1 MHVRCKTQGSSALCV
16 MQRHT
21 ATAAKPGR
29 DLEDHLQRAL
39 HENTILKLQKNELE
53 EKLKKVQTQF
63 RRLASDWRRAQQS
76 GAAVYLASESSP
88 CSATQPARPHS
99 AAEAAIRG
107 ASATPSLKG
116 TLPPLNPHQVAHTS
130 AGTSSDT
137 AKQWKKQA
145 SSPITTTNVAGV
157 SEAELAAC
165 KAALAHAQLELQQ
178 VRAAAQAAAKAQ
190 TTTLA
195 ASSNSTTKSTDAS
208 AAALAAAKQEAAQLR
223 SELQK
228 ARDELNAALLGQRQL
243 QTQPSEVMQGLQQQ
257 LEAQYRASIDTLA
270 HEKQELSLRVRLMEA
285 DRQATNSVVAG
296 SPDPMDMV
304 TLQGEVHR
312 KASEA
317 TLLNSRLQYAQGQ
330 VETLKSECNRLIEE
344 LKEAHTAHA
353 DTKKALFTVEHEAAS
368 LRTRCESMTELELA
382 LQRKREECTNIEQE
396 LLKLVGSLQ
405 TCQRETEAAVRLE
418 FSSRLTE
425 VQEMRDTAER
435 ERRET
440 ERKLLN
446 SQHDLSELRRRLE
459 STQEDLQLYRGQVEK
474 LEKEKSVM
482 SAQIAFAGHTAAAV
496 AAAGVDLTDD
506 DVHRALAVAAIKKRG
521 SRIPQRDVGV
531 SGAGAAT
538 AGGGAADSS
547 RGDAHA
553 AGAAPAKEAREALDL
568 FEALSWDGEWE
579 QGQMREALATAA
591 MDLELAET
599 RCQQMAEQVE
609 QSREMLRKV
618 SDERDMLLEESIAL
632 RGRVAHV
639 QTIFAKQQLQAYR
652 AAATASGLDSE
663 GLITFSIRGLQSQET
678 AMCRSLG
685 IANLKSPVSFFF
697 TLEGLADYEAMMG
710 PTLHA
715 LDDVVDVRFQYDG
728 LAKDAV
734 TLATIE
740 HTIFCF
746 QLHCAEGETSRLVA
760 MAELP
765 GASLLNAREV
775 SVEDTL
781 NLIDGEGQ
789 KVGSILVEFC
799 CARLVLPIL
808 LGAPLSDPR
817 AGLSSFTLSAQEIK
831 AAMVA
836 LRTVRYLR
844 IQVFRAEGLAG
855 SAEAGTA
862 PQPYV
867 FYTATS
873 PLGALNCVR
882 DTVVHPSSRAFT
894 TDPVFDATP
903 VDHRVI
909 VDPALIRFIAC
920 GVVSFVL
927 FDERAANVQSNLGV
941 VAVAL
946 RPLLNSPHDT
956 IRATE
961 KLHPQGT
968 LNVGLSWVSG
978 V

>member
-1 MHVRCKTQGSSALCV
+1 MHARSKAHEFCALGV
-16 MQRHT
+16 VQRHGAT
-21 ATAAKPGR
+21 ATVTPER
-29 DLEDHLQRAL
+29 DLEDRLQRAL
-39 HENTILKLQKNELE
+39 HENSILKLQKNELE

-63 RRLASDWRRAQQS
+63 RRLVADWRRAQES
-76 GAAVYLASESSP
+76 GAVASPGPASSP
-88 CSATQPARPHS
+88 CSAALPARPHS

-107 ASATPSLKG
+107 SSATPSLRG
-116 TLPPLNPHQVAHTS
+116 LLPPLNPNQPAHAPT
-130 AGTSSDT
+130 GTSSDT
-137 AKQWKKQA
+137 AKQFKKQG
-145 SSPITTTNVAGV
+145 SSPNLATAAAGV

-178 VRAAAQAAAKAQ
+178 VRAAALAAAKAR
-190 TTTLA
+190 TTALA
-195 ASSNSTTKSTDAS
+195 ASSNATTKSADAS
-208 AAALAAAKQEAAQLR
+208 AATLAAAKQEAAQLR
-223 SELQK
+223 SQLQQV
-228 ARDELNAALLGQRQL
+228 REELNAALLGQQQL
-243 QTQPSEVMQGLQQQ
+243 QAQSSQAVQGLQQQ
-257 LEAQYRASIDTLA
+257 LEAQYRASIGTLA
-270 HEKQELSLRVRLMEA
+270 REKQELSLKVRLMEA
-285 DRQATNSVVAG
+285 DRQATNSVEAG
-296 SPDPMDMV
+296 GPDPMEMV

-330 VETLKSECNRLIEE
+330 VETLKGECNRLIEE

-353 DTKKALFTVEHEAAS
+353 DTKRALFTVEHEAAS
-368 LRTRCESMTELELA
+368 LRTRCGSMDELELA
-382 LQRKREECTNIEQE
+382 LQRKTAECTNIEQE

-405 TCQRETEAAVRLE
+405 ACQRETETAVRLE
-418 FSSRLTE
+418 FDSRLTE

-435 ERRET
+435 ERREV

-446 SQHDLSELRRRLE
+446 CQHDLAELRRRLE
-459 STQEDLQLYRGQVEK
+459 GTQEDLQLYRGQVAK
-474 LEKEKSVM
+474 LEKEKSAM
-482 SAQIAFAGHTAAAV
+482 SAQIAFAGHTAAAA
-496 AAAGVDLTDD
+496 AAAGADLTDD

-521 SRIPQRDVGV
+521 SRIPKREADVG
-531 SGAGAAT
+531 GT
-538 AGGGAADSS
+538 ADGGAAATS
-547 RGDAHA
+547 RGEADA

-568 FEALSWDGEWE
+568 FEALSWDGDWE

-632 RGRVAHV
+632 RGRVTHV

-652 AAATASGLDSE
+652 AAATASGLDAE
-663 GLITFSIRGLQSQET
+663 GLITFSIRGLQSQEA

-685 IANLKSPVSFFF
+685 IANLKAPVSFFF
-697 TLEGLADYEAMMG
+697 TLEGLADYEAMVG
-710 PTLHA
+710 PTLRA
-715 LDDVVDVRFQYDG
+715 LDDVVDVRFQYEG

-734 TLATIE
+734 TLAAIE
-740 HTIFCF
+740 QTTFCF
-746 QLHCAEGETSRLVA
+746 QLHCAAGETSRLVA

-775 SVEDTL
+775 PVEDTL

-817 AGLSSFTLSAQEIK
+817 AGATSFTLSAPEIK

-836 LRTVRYLR
+836 LRTVCHLR
-844 IQVFRAEGLAG
+844 IQVFRAEGLGG

-894 TDPVFDATP
+894 TDPVFDAMP

-909 VDPALIRFIAC
+909 VDPALIRFVAF

-927 FDERAANVQSNLGV
+927 FDERATNVQSNLGV
-941 VAVAL
+941 VEVAL
-946 RPLLNSPHDT
+946 RPLLNSPHAT
-956 IRATE
+956 IRVTE

-968 LNVGLSWVSG
+968 LSVGLSWVSG

>member
-1 MHVRCKTQGSSALCV
+1 

-21 ATAAKPGR
+21 ATVTVTPER
-29 DLEDHLQRAL
+29 ELEDRLQRAL
-39 HENTILKLQKNELE
+39 HENSILKLQKNELE

-63 RRLASDWRRAQQS
+63 RRLAADWRRAQES
-76 GAAVYLASESSP
+76 GAVVSPDSASSP
-88 CSATQPARPHS
+88 CSVALPVRPHS
-99 AAEAAIRG
+99 AAEAVIRG
-107 ASATPSLKG
+107 SPAAPSLRRL
-116 TLPPLNPHQVAHTS
+116 LPPLNPNQPAHVS
-130 AGTSSDT
+130 AGTSSEI
-137 AKQWKKQA
+137 AKHFKKEG
-145 SSPITTTNVAGV
+145 SSPNFTTAAPGV

-178 VRAAAQAAAKAQ
+178 VRAAALAAAKAR
-190 TTTLA
+190 TTALA
-195 ASSNSTTKSTDAS
+195 ASNNATIRSADAS
-208 AAALAAAKQEAAQLR
+208 AATLAAAKQEAAQLR
-223 SELQK
+223 SQLQQV
-228 ARDELNAALLGQRQL
+228 REELNAALLAQQQL
-243 QTQPSEVMQGLQQQ
+243 QAQSSQAVQGLQQQ
-257 LEAQYRASIDTLA
+257 LEAHYRASIDTLA
-270 HEKQELSLRVRLMEA
+270 REKQELSVKVRLMEA
-285 DRQATNSVVAG
+285 ERQATNTVEAG
-296 SPDPMDMV
+296 GPDPMEMV
-304 TLQGEVHR
+304 TLHGEVHR

-330 VETLKSECNRLIEE
+330 VETLKGECNRLIEE

-353 DTKKALFTVEHEAAS
+353 DTKRALFTVEHEAAS
-368 LRTRCESMTELELA
+368 LRTRCGSMDELELA
-382 LQRKREECTNIEQE
+382 LQRKTAECTNIEQE

-405 TCQRETEAAVRLE
+405 TCQRETETAVRSE
-418 FSSRLTE
+418 FDSRLTE

-435 ERRET
+435 ERREV

-446 SQHDLSELRRRLE
+446 CQHDLAELRRRLE
-459 STQEDLQLYRGQVEK
+459 STQEDLQLYRGQVAK

-482 SAQIAFAGHTAAAV
+482 SAQIAFAGHTAAAA
-496 AAAGVDLTDD
+496 AAAGADLTDD

-521 SRIPQRDVGV
+521 SRIPKREADMG
-531 SGAGAAT
+531 GAGGATTNGGAT
-538 AGGGAADSS
+538 ATSQGAAD
-547 RGDAHA
+547 A
-553 AGAAPAKEAREALDL
+553 AGATPAKEAREALGL
-568 FEALSWDGEWE
+568 FEALSWDGDWE

-618 SDERDMLLEESIAL
+618 SDERDILLEESIAL

-652 AAATASGLDSE
+652 AAATASGLDAE
-663 GLITFSIRGLQSQET
+663 GLITFSIRGLHSQEA

-685 IANLKSPVSFFF
+685 IANLKAPVSFFF
-697 TLEGLADYEAMMG
+697 TLEGLADYEAMVG
-710 PTLHA
+710 PTLRA
-715 LDDVVDVRFQYDG
+715 LDDVVDVRFQYEG

-734 TLATIE
+734 TLAAIE
-740 HTIFCF
+740 QTTFCF
-746 QLHCAEGETSRLVA
+746 QLHCAAGETSRLVA

-775 SVEDTL
+775 PVEDTL

-817 AGLSSFTLSAQEIK
+817 AGATSFTLSAQEIK

-836 LRTVRYLR
+836 LRTVCYLR
-844 IQVFRAEGLAG
+844 IQVFRAEGLGG

-867 FYTATS
+867 FYTASS

-894 TDPVFDATP
+894 TDPVFDAMP

-909 VDPALIRFIAC
+909 VDPALIRFVAF
-920 GVVSFVL
+920 GVISFVL
-927 FDERAANVQSNLGV
+927 FDERATNVQSNLGV
-941 VAVAL
+941 VEVAL
-946 RPLLNSPHDT
+946 RPLLNSPHAT
-956 IRATE
+956 IRVTE

-968 LNVGLSWVSG
+968 LSVGLSWVSG

>member
-1 MHVRCKTQGSSALCV
+1 

-21 ATAAKPGR
+21 ATVTVTPQR
-29 DLEDHLQRAL
+29 ELEDRLQRAL
-39 HENTILKLQKNELE
+39 HENSILKLQKNELE

-63 RRLASDWRRAQQS
+63 RRLAADWRRAQES
-76 GAAVYLASESSP
+76 GAVVPPDSASSP
-88 CSATQPARPHS
+88 CSAALPVRPHS
-99 AAEAAIRG
+99 AAEAVIRG
-107 ASATPSLKG
+107 SPAAPSLRRL
-116 TLPPLNPHQVAHTS
+116 LPPLNPNQPAHVS
-130 AGTSSDT
+130 AGTSSET
-137 AKQWKKQA
+137 AKHFKKEG
-145 SSPITTTNVAGV
+145 SSPNFTTAAPGV

-178 VRAAAQAAAKAQ
+178 VRAAALAAAKAR
-190 TTTLA
+190 TTALA
-195 ASSNSTTKSTDAS
+195 ASSNATIRSADAS
-208 AAALAAAKQEAAQLR
+208 AATLAAAKQEAAQLR
-223 SELQK
+223 SQLQQV
-228 ARDELNAALLGQRQL
+228 REELNAALLGQQQL
-243 QTQPSEVMQGLQQQ
+243 QVQSSQAVQGLQQQ
-257 LEAQYRASIDTLA
+257 LEAHYRASIGTLA
-270 HEKQELSLRVRLMEA
+270 REKQELSVKVRLMEA
-285 DRQATNSVVAG
+285 ERQATNTVEAG
-296 SPDPMDMV
+296 GPDPMEMV
-304 TLQGEVHR
+304 TLHGEVHR

-330 VETLKSECNRLIEE
+330 VETLKGECNRLIEE

-353 DTKKALFTVEHEAAS
+353 DTKRALFTVEHEAAS
-368 LRTRCESMTELELA
+368 LRTRCGSMDELELA
-382 LQRKREECTNIEQE
+382 LQRKTAECTNIEQE

-405 TCQRETEAAVRLE
+405 TCQRETETAVRSE
-418 FSSRLTE
+418 FGSRLTE

-435 ERRET
+435 ERREV

-446 SQHDLSELRRRLE
+446 CQHDLAELRRRLE
-459 STQEDLQLYRGQVEK
+459 STQEDLQLYRGQVAK

-482 SAQIAFAGHTAAAV
+482 SAQIAFAGHTATAA
-496 AAAGVDLTDD
+496 AAAGADLTDD

-521 SRIPQRDVGV
+521 SRIPKREVDMG
-531 SGAGAAT
+531 GAGGATTDGGAT
-538 AGGGAADSS
+538 ATSQGAAD
-547 RGDAHA
+547 A
-553 AGAAPAKEAREALDL
+553 AGATPAKEAREALDL
-568 FEALSWDGEWE
+568 FEALSWDGDWE

-618 SDERDMLLEESIAL
+618 SDERDILLEESIAL

-652 AAATASGLDSE
+652 AAATASGLDAE
-663 GLITFSIRGLQSQET
+663 GLITFSIRGLQSQEA

-685 IANLKSPVSFFF
+685 IANLKAPVSFFF
-697 TLEGLADYEAMMG
+697 TLEGLADYEAMVG
-710 PTLHA
+710 PTLRA
-715 LDDVVDVRFQYDG
+715 LDDVVDVRFQYEG

-734 TLATIE
+734 TLAAIE
-740 HTIFCF
+740 QTTFCF
-746 QLHCAEGETSRLVA
+746 QLHCAAGETSRLVA

-775 SVEDTL
+775 PVEDTL

-817 AGLSSFTLSAQEIK
+817 AGATSFTLSAQEIK
-831 AAMVA
+831 GAMVA
-836 LRTVRYLR
+836 LRTVCYLR
-844 IQVFRAEGLAG
+844 IQVFRAEGLGG

-867 FYTATS
+867 FYTASS

-894 TDPVFDATP
+894 TDPVFDAMP

-909 VDPALIRFIAC
+909 VDPALIRFVAF

-927 FDERAANVQSNLGV
+927 FDERATNVQSNLGV
-941 VAVAL
+941 VEVAL
-946 RPLLNSPHDT
+946 RPLLNSPHAT
-956 IRATE
+956 IRVTE

-968 LNVGLSWVSG
+968 LSVGLSWVSG